1 MARSS
6 SRSCLFAAAIVPVA
20 HRPSA
25 IGAASSWAQTFAQ
38 GAIGGKA
45 DRTPA
50 DQKLDSTLM
59 FAVRAFAPTRGQIPQ
74 PLQPGVQSFIDQNV
88 AADQTIF
95 VVIKADV
102 SPDLVA
108 MLRVAGAYDI
118 SEFPQYD
125 TITARVP
132 ITARVIIKQ
141 RKCTIV
147 RRRARAIRFHAEPEP
162 GLPAAKSSA

>member
-1 MARSS
+1 MPRPSPRS
-6 SRSCLFAAAIVPVA
+6 RLFAAAFVVSWLAALPV
-20 HRPSA
+20 SA
-25 IGAASSWAQTFAQ
+25 QQAPEAQTFAQ

-45 DRTPA
+45 DRTLA
-50 DQKLDSTLM
+50 DQKLDSTLL
-59 FAVRAFAPTRGQIPQ
+59 FAVRAVAPPRGVLPT

-132 ITARVIIKQ
+132 ITALLAIAQ
-141 RKCTIV
+141 RTDV
-147 RRRARAIRFHAEPEP
+147 RAIGPQEQRRLNRFFPPEET
-162 GLPAAKSSA
+162 